1 MVVIGCQWLFV
12 TYGLRDPYLTDVP
25 ARPDRICECM
35 YVVPSGLGMDRA
47 SPLFFAV
54 SAAGCEGEKVS
65 GSTAVCWASG
75 REPAER
81 ERAQDQRVIRM
92 TSRLMAVRCRAR
104 QRQRLEVRLQR
115 QHRRTGGGSC
125 RNTEHL
131 SPRAPLATAC
141 SAVMTESRASQAT
154 RWAWRSTG

>member
-65 GSTAVCWASG
+65 GSIAVCWASG

-81 ERAQDQRVIRM
+81 ERAQDPRVIRM
-92 TSRLMAVRCRAR
+92 TSRLIAVRCRERRAAEAR
-104 QRQRLEVRLQR
+104 GSSTAATSEN
-115 QHRRTGGGSC
+115 RRWQ
-125 RNTEHL
+125 L
-131 SPRAPLATAC
+131 SPYG
-141 SAVMTESRASQAT
+141 ASQPQGPAGYCMQ
-154 RWAWRSTG
+154 RGHDEVAGESGDWRSTG